1 MVDRIDVPDDPLVGI
16 FLRHLR
22 HERNASEHTIAGY
35 LQDIAQFASH
45 AWPEA
50 DAPPFD
56 WQEPDRM
63 TARSFLAAFA
73 KAEAAPTTTRRKLA
87 ALRSFYRYLLREG
100 HVRADPFAGLRGPR
114 LHRDLPDVLTVAQI
128 ETLLATPLAALAK
141 ASSGAATARWR
152 RAEPLER
159 YLALRDTAFMELLY
173 GGGLRVGEA
182 AGLGCGGLDLRT
194 GIARV
199 RGKGR
204 KERLCPVGRACIRAV
219 EAMLEAENSVWP
231 HRPRLHNAPL
241 FLNWKGGRLTS
252 RSMERSMAKH
262 LLAAGLPGTF
272 SPHALRHSFAT
283 HMLDAGAD
291 LRCVQ
296 ELLGHASLS
305 TTQIYTHVSTQRLQ
319 TVYQAAH
326 PRA

>member
-1 MVDRIDVPDDPLVGI
+1 MVARIEVPDDPWVGL

-35 LQDIAQFASH
+35 LQDIAQFAAF
-45 AWPEA
+45 AWP
-50 DAPPFD
+50 DVDKPPFD
-56 WQEPDRM
+56 WQTPDRM
-63 TARSFLAAFA
+63 LARGFLAAFA
-73 KAEAAPTTTRRKLA
+73 KADAKPTTTRRKLA
-87 ALRSFYRYLLREG
+87 ALRSFFRFLLREG
-100 HVRADPFAGLRGPR
+100 HVRTDPFAGLRGPR
-114 LHRDLPDVLTVAQI
+114 LQRDLPDVLTVAQV
-128 ETLLATPLAALAK
+128 ERLLAA
-141 ASSGAATARWR
+141 
-152 RAEPLER
+152 PLEGLSSSPAGETPPGVSPMDR
-159 YLALRDTAFMELLY
+159 YLALRDAAVMELLY
-173 GGGLRVGEA
+173 GGGLRVSEA
-182 AGLGCGGLDLRT
+182 ASLGFGAINLQS
-194 GIARV
+194 GIVRV

-204 KERLCPVGRACIRAV
+204 KERLCPIGRPCLRALA
-219 EAMLEAENSVWP
+219 AMLEAESHVWP
-231 HRPRLHNAPL
+231 DRTHFQNAPI

-252 RSMERSMAKH
+252 RSMERAMAKY
-262 LLAAGLPGTF
+262 LAAANLPETF

>member
-1 MVDRIDVPDDPLVGI
+1 MVERVDIPDDPLVAT

-22 HERNASEHTIAGY
+22 HERNASEHTVAGY
-35 LQDIAQFASH
+35 LQDIAQFVAY

-56 WQEPDRM
+56 WRAPDRAM
-63 TARSFLAAFA
+63 ARGFLAAFT
-73 KAEAAPTTTRRKLA
+73 KAEAEPTTVRRKLA

-100 HVRADPFAGLRGPR
+100 NAPADPFAGLRGPR
-114 LHRDLPDVLTVAQI
+114 LRRDLPDVLTVAQV
-128 ETLLATPLAALAK
+128 ETLLTAPLAALAPPPSD
-141 ASSGAATARWR
+141 APSAAPPPS
-152 RAEPLER
+152 PLER
-159 YLALRDTAFMELLY
+159 YLAFRDAAILELLY

-182 AGLGCGGLDLRT
+182 AALTCGALDLHA

-204 KERLCPVGRACIRAV
+204 KERLCPVGRACV
-219 EAMLEAENSVWP
+219 KAMHALFDAQDAVWP
-231 HRPRLHNAPL
+231 SRERLRGAPV
-241 FLNWKGGRLTS
+241 FLNWKCGRLTS
-252 RSMERSMAKH
+252 RSMERAMAKH
-262 LLAAGLPGTF
+262 ILAAGLPATF
-272 SPHALRHSFAT
+272 TPHALRHSFAT

-305 TTQIYTHVSTQRLQ
+305 TTQIYTHVSVQRLQ